1 MRGFWKR
8 SVGLMA
14 VVALAACREEPV
26 DTSME
31 SNRVVVEWS
40 TTSAELVPSMVGA
53 FVPHSRQ
60 VAFTHVAMHDAINSI
75 RRRYTTYG
83 APVTAS
89 ADASPEVA
97 AVAAAHDVLVRYHP
111 ERKAELDERYA
122 VSLAAFPDSSGKTEG
137 IQVGKAV
144 AAQLWNLRADD
155 RANDAPTYVAPTPA
169 QGVWRQV
176 PPWSDQGLYP
186 NTFLAQWSAVR
197 TWSVPSAAEFRCP
210 PPPALTSELFVR
222 DLEEVKRLG
231 ARTSATRTEDQTNAG
246 LFWAPITAPLLAI
259 NVGQQMA
266 LRKGLGL
273 EETARVLAL
282 GSMAAADAVII
293 NLHSKQAYNFW
304 RPITAIREGSPGVTA
319 DPTWAPMIDTPP
331 NQEYPA
337 GHPQQSSAVLNT
349 YAQLFGSEPF
359 AEPLVVRNPQGRE
372 RSFSSFQQMVDDVVL
387 GRVTGGM
394 HFRNSGVVGA
404 ESGRQIA
411 TWVTTHSLQPTSN

>member
-8 SVGLMA
+8 SMGLMA
-14 VVALAACREEPV
+14 VLALTACREEPE
-26 DTSME
+26 DTWTE
-31 SNRVVVEWS
+31 TNKAVLEWS
-40 TTSAELVPSMVGA
+40 NTSRELVPAIVGG

-60 VAFTHVAMHDAINSI
+60 VALTHVAMHDAINSI
-75 RRRYTTYG
+75 RHRYATYG
-83 APVTAS
+83 SPVAAS
-89 ADASPEVA
+89 ANASPEA
-97 AVAAAHDVLVRYHP
+97 AAIAAAHYVLVRIHP
-111 ERKAELDERYA
+111 ERQAELDERYST
-122 VSLAAFPDSSGKTEG
+122 SLAALPDGDRKAEG
-137 IQVGKAV
+137 IRVGEAA
-144 AAQLWNLRADD
+144 AAQVWELRADD
-155 RANDAPTYVAPTPA
+155 RANAAPTYVAPTPE

-197 TWSVPSAAEFRCP
+197 TWSVPNAAEFRCP

-231 ARTSATRTEDQTNAG
+231 ARTSTVRTSDQTEAG

-259 NVGQQMA
+259 DVGQQMA
-266 LRKGLGL
+266 TRRGLGL
-273 EETARVLAL
+273 EDTARVLAL

-293 NLHSKQAYNFW
+293 NIDSKQVYNFW
-304 RPITAIREGSPGVTA
+304 RPITAIREGSPGVAA
-319 DPTWAPMIDTPP
+319 DPTWAPLIDTPP

-337 GHPQQSSAVLNT
+337 GHPQQSSAVVNT

-359 AEPLVVRNPQGRE
+359 TAPLVVRNPQGRE
-372 RSFSSFQQMVDDVVL
+372 RSFGSFKQMVDDVVL
-387 GRVTGGM
+387 GRIIGGM

-411 TWVTTHSLQPTSN
+411 TWVTTHSLLPTSN

>member
-1 MRGFWKR
+1 MRGAWKR
-8 SVGLMA
+8 SLGLMA
-14 VVALAACREEPV
+14 VLALAACREEPEETWV
-26 DTSME
+26 ET
-31 SNRVVVEWS
+31 NRAVLEWS
-40 TTSAELVPSMVGA
+40 NTSRELVPAIVGG

-75 RRRYTTYG
+75 RHRHATYG
-83 APVTAS
+83 APVAAS
-89 ADASPEVA
+89 ADASPEA
-97 AVAAAHDVLVRYHP
+97 AAIAAAHFMLVKLHP
-111 ERKAELDERYA
+111 ERQAELDERYA
-122 VSLAAFPDSSGKTEG
+122 TSLATLPDGARKTEG
-137 IQVGKAV
+137 IRVGE
-144 AAQLWNLRADD
+144 AAATQLWELRAND
-155 RANDAPTYVAPTPA
+155 RANDAPTYVAPTPE

-210 PPPALTSELFVR
+210 PPPALTSEVFVR

-231 ARTSATRTEDQTNAG
+231 ARTSAVRTSDQAEAG

-259 NVGQQMA
+259 DVGQQMA
-266 LRKGLGL
+266 TRRGLGL
-273 EETARVLAL
+273 EDTARVLAL

-293 NLHSKQAYNFW
+293 NIHSKQAFNFW
-304 RPITAIREGSPGVTA
+304 RPITAIREGSPGVAA

-337 GHPQQSSAVLNT
+337 GHPQQSSAVVNT

-359 AEPLVVRNPQGRE
+359 TVPLVVRNPQGRE
-372 RSFSSFQQMVDDVVL
+372 RSFGSFQQMVDDVVL
-387 GRVTGGM
+387 GRVVGGM

-411 TWVTTHSLQPTSN
+411 TWVTTHSLLPTSN